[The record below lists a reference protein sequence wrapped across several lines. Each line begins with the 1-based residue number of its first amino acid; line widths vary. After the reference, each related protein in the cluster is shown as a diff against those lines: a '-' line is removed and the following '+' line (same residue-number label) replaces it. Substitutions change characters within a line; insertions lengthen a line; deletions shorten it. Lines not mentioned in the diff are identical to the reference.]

1 MNAMKM
7 LIALVILCSTLASAE
22 EVVEIDPINNT
33 VTLSDGTIVQMDGVS
48 VINIDAD
55 LVVCDGDV
63 CQDEE

>member
-1 MNAMKM
+1 MNAKS
-7 LIALVILCSTLASAE
+7 ILLLAVLFCSDASAE

-33 VTLSDGTIVQMDGVS
+33 VMLSDGTIVQMDDVS